1 MAVHVEREGAVGVLR
16 LDRPERAHAY
26 DAAQLKAL
34 EAGVVALGDC
44 AVMIVESTG
53 DRAFC
58 GGADL
63 KAMAHAE
70 PLDALELLSQRVF
83 TRLARFSGVVIAA
96 VQGAAVGGGCELTLA
111 CDLRVA
117 GPHARF
123 SLPETRL
130 GILPAAGGTTR
141 LSRLVGTSRAKEVI
155 LGGREVDANTALS
168 WGLVHR
174 IVADPRSEAR
184 VWAAEI
190 LGRDQAAMSFAKQ
203 LLDAD
208 ESQASLARE
217 RTVEAILYARRSN
230 TSQK

>member
-1 MAVHVEREGAVGVLR
+1 MAVHVEREGGIGVLR
-16 LDRPERAHAY
+16 LDRPDRAHAY
-26 DAAQLKAL
+26 DVAQLRAL
-34 EAGVVALGDC
+34 EAGILALQECTVV
-44 AVMIVESTG
+44 VVESTG

-63 KAMAHAE
+63 QAMAHVD
-70 PLDALELLSQRVF
+70 PLSALDLLSQRVF
-83 TRLARFSGVVIAA
+83 TQLARFPGVVIAA

-117 GPHARF
+117 GPNARF
-123 SLPETRL
+123 RLPETRL

-141 LSRLVGTSRAKEVI
+141 LPRLVGVARAKEMI

-174 IVADPRSEAR
+174 VVADPRAEAR
-184 VWAAEI
+184 VWAAEL
-190 LGRDQAAMSFAKQ
+190 LGRNREAQAFAKQ

-208 ESQASLARE
+208 ESAAGLARE
-217 RTVEAILYARRSN
+217 RTVEAILYARRAR
-230 TSQK
+230 

>member
-1 MAVHVEREGAVGVLR
+1 MAVHVEREGGIGVLR
-16 LDRPERAHAY
+16 IDRPERAHAY
-26 DAAQLKAL
+26 DAAQLHAL
-34 EAGVVALGDC
+34 EAGILALVDC
-44 AVMIVESTG
+44 AVVVVESTG

-63 KAMAHAE
+63 KAMAHVE
-70 PLDALELLSQRVF
+70 PLAALDLLSQRVF
-83 TRLARFSGVVIAA
+83 TRLARFPGVVIAA

-117 GPHARF
+117 GPNARF

-141 LSRLVGTSRAKEVI
+141 LPRLVGVSRAKEII

-174 IVADPRSEAR
+174 LVADPRAEAR
-184 VWAAEI
+184 VWGAEL
-190 LGRDQAAMSFAKQ
+190 LGRNREAQAFVKQ

-208 ESQASLARE
+208 ESTAALARE
-217 RTVEAILYARRSN
+217 RTVQTILYARLPR
-230 TSQK
+230 